1 MGRVAVFQTH
11 TMVFVFYKELTAL
24 LLSLCAGTH
33 IVIYFFLTFN
43 LTICILLTT
52 TQVSAFS
59 ISGAM
64 KPFAARGVLPQMWK
78 ATSNRKLSVE
88 ATISKDALASLDSAF
103 EIHPR
108 RFHKATK
115 QIATLGPS
123 CDTFEMIEKIFLSG
137 ADVFRLNFS
146 HGEHHEK
153 EALIRLIRE
162 VEKKYNHPIA
172 VLADL
177 QVGEHSLSFS
187 NVECCII

>member
-1 MGRVAVFQTH
+1 
-11 TMVFVFYKELTAL
+11 
-24 LLSLCAGTH
+24 
-33 IVIYFFLTFN
+33 
-43 LTICILLTT
+43 
-52 TQVSAFS
+52 
-59 ISGAM
+59 M

-88 ATISKDALASLDSAF
+88 ATISKDALASLGSAF

-123 CDTFEMIEKIFLSG
+123 CDTFEMIEKLFLSG

-177 QVGEHSLSFS
+177 QVGGNFFHSQCRVLYHLT
-187 NVECCII
+187 VR

>member
-1 MGRVAVFQTH
+1 MQVR
-11 TMVFVFYKELTAL
+11 
-24 LLSLCAGTH
+24 
-33 IVIYFFLTFN
+33 IP
-43 LTICILLTT
+43 LTIFVSLISNILHPSDTT
-52 TQVSAFS
+52 HAVSAFS

-78 ATSNRKLSVE
+78 TTSNRKLSIE

-123 CDTFEMIEKIFLSG
+123 CSTFEMIEKLFLSG

-177 QVGEHSLSFS
+177 QVGFEDNCF
-187 NVECCII
+187 VVYFECCLC

>member
-1 MGRVAVFQTH
+1 
-11 TMVFVFYKELTAL
+11 
-24 LLSLCAGTH
+24 
-33 IVIYFFLTFN
+33 
-43 LTICILLTT
+43 
-52 TQVSAFS
+52 
-59 ISGAM
+59 M

-78 ATSNRKLSVE
+78 TTPSRKLSVE
-88 ATISKDALASLDSAF
+88 ATISKDALASLDAAF
-103 EIHPR
+103 TIHPR
-108 RFHKATK
+108 RFRKATK

-123 CDTFEMIEKIFLSG
+123 CATFEMIEKLFLSG

-177 QVGEHSLSFS
+177 QVAIIFVLCSKLRKIFPGKCQSLLFW
-187 NVECCII
+187 EIILRRVQSSE